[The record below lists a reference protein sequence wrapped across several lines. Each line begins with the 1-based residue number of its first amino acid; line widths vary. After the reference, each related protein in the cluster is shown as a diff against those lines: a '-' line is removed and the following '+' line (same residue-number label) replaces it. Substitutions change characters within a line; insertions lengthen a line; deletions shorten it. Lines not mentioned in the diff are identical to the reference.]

1 MDVGLVKVIDLCS
14 RLADVVLLLLSV
26 HIDYAVA
33 KEPICAL
40 LTAQYEAL
48 NVVVKLVGLILST
61 DNSNRIVLKFFSIRK
76 RVLCVLVKI
85 VFFFIRSHAVCS

>member
-14 RLADVVLLLLSV
+14 RVADVVFMLLSV

-40 LTAQYEAL
+40 LTVLYETL
-48 NVVVKLVGLILST
+48 NVVVKLVGFGFM
-61 DNSNRIVLKFFSIRK
+61 K
-76 RVLCVLVKI
+76 
-85 VFFFIRSHAVCS
+85 H